1 MPAQSHSIGQISRV
15 LQEGLAL
22 TAADPLG
29 LLDGGGKPG
38 GSAVPIEAA
47 EGPGAVTLWPT
58 DEALPPEVL
67 LWCVAFAGALHRR
80 CH

>member
-1 MPAQSHSIGQISRV
+1 MYTEVTVVGCPQHACTYSQRTPSLRG

-22 TAADPLG
+22 TGADPFA

-47 EGPGAVTLWPT
+47 EGPGAVTVWFP
-58 DEALPPEVL
+58 DETLPPEAPL
-67 LWCVAFAGALHRR
+67 
-80 CH
+80 